1 MIPPPALPTTM
12 ALLNRIDQHHFNLP
26 LSPLNTIK
34 QTINKPTPKT
44 LDTKAAPP
52 HRHSSTKRT
61 KYQSNTTSEINLP
74 IWVDLLL

>member
-52 HRHSSTKRT
+52 TDIPAQKEPSINRT
-61 KYQSNTTSEINLP
+61 PPVKSIYLFRLI
-74 IWVDLLL
+74 